1 MNTNQ
6 MRLSTDFRVATPG
19 TAPWPSEVGTWLAW
33 AKNRLESARRLRQRR
48 RAIGELSRMSDWR
61 LRDMGIP
68 RDQIAEVVD
77 GLIAREGPSVDRVAS

>member
-6 MRLSTDFRVATPG
+6 MRLATDFQVETRG
-19 TAPWPSEVGTWLAW
+19 TAPWPSEGGTLLAW
-33 AKNRLESARRLRQRR
+33 AKNRLAVVRRLRQRR
-48 RAIGELSRMSDWR
+48 RAIGELSRMPDWQ

-77 GLIAREGPSVDRVAS
+77 GLIAREGPR